1 MIDGTTKLIAH
12 IGYPT
17 ESFKSPMIYN
27 PYFEKHGINAVV
39 VPMGCKADDYDAFLK
54 LVFRL
59 SNMHGALI
67 TMPHKV
73 TTLGLVDEASVSA
86 RIAGACNAVRIDQR
100 GRLIGDMFDG
110 EGFVRGLLKKGRKLA
125 GATALVCGC
134 GGVGSAIAA
143 SLAKAGVAG
152 LGLYDAF
159 PRAMSELSDRLQAHY
174 PHLSSWNGNSCN
186 QCSRRRDL
194 RNRQNIFQRTAA

>member
-86 RIAGACNAVRIDQR
+86 RIAGACNAVRI
-100 GRLIGDMFDG
+100 GD
-110 EGFVRGLLKKGRKLA
+110 R
-125 GATALVCGC
+125 
-134 GGVGSAIAA
+134 
-143 SLAKAGVAG
+143 GVARQG
-152 LGLYDAF
+152 
-159 PRAMSELSDRLQAHY
+159 
-174 PHLSSWNGNSCN
+174 
-186 QCSRRRDL
+186 RRR
-194 RNRQNIFQRTAA
+194 RARII